1 MKSLTVH
8 EFRNGLVA
16 SSLPNSAGCKHQ
28 HHDVFAMTSAV
39 AGHIT
44 LKVLIRVR
52 ASKEQRGALPDG
64 HLQLHRMPVGIVRAS
79 ESKCGAGRRRTWNQF
94 KIDVDYDGHSSP
106 SRKPGT
112 EPRRALS

>member
-79 ESKCGAGRRRTWNQF
+79 ESKCGAVPPGNLESIQDRRGLRRTLQSESQTRN
-94 KIDVDYDGHSSP
+94 
-106 SRKPGT
+106 
-112 EPRRALS
+112 